1 MTYTSAHVLIA
12 DAHTEPTDVFTLIRN
27 VRPRIDV
34 DADTGTVHLSRHSR
48 LEGPIALS
56 EQDCAQL
63 GCEPDSV
70 VFALWGP
77 TDREATPPVGDGPL
91 DTFFPR
97 GLPVKEEERNIDLL
111 MALARRLHGSVRL
124 AGDTSA
130 PRTVTPDPDQHPV
143 YTVFSSYWLDPGV
156 CADTVR
162 QVMPDVQSH
171 EQFTLDAST
180 IAADEPILLDGYSV
194 TATLA
199 AGPDYP
205 AEVVVLV
212 EDRLPPAVDQY
223 AQAPLISYLV
233 RWISPDSMGDPQVEP
248 HVRSQVVVELERI
261 AGALMRATA
270 GIGIDADGF
279 LVTESQLSGT

>member
-12 DAHTEPTDVFTLIRN
+12 DAQTEPTDVIALIRN
-27 VRPRIDV
+27 VRPRISV
-34 DADTGTVHLSRHSR
+34 NTDTGRVELSRHSH
-48 LEGPIALS
+48 LEGPITLN
-56 EQDCAQL
+56 ERDCVQL
-63 GCEPDSV
+63 GCEPNSV

-77 TDREATPPVGDGPL
+77 TDRETTPPVGDGPL
-91 DTFFPR
+91 DEFFPH
-97 GLPVKEEERNIDLL
+97 GLPIKEEERNIDLL

-130 PRTVTPDPDQHPV
+130 PRTVTPDPDHHAV

-162 QVMPDVQSH
+162 HVIPDVQSH
-171 EQFTLDAST
+171 EQFTLDKST
-180 IAADEPILLDGYSV
+180 IAADDPILLDGYSV

-212 EDRLPPAVDQY
+212 EDRLPPAVDQF
-223 AQAPLISYLV
+223 AEAPLISYLV
-233 RWISPDSMGDPQVEP
+233 RWISPGSVGDPDVEP
-248 HVRSQVVVELERI
+248 HVRAQVVVELERI

-279 LVTESQLSGT
+279 LVTESQLSGA

>member
-34 DADTGTVHLSRHSR
+34 HTDTGRVQLSRHSH
-48 LEGPIALS
+48 LEGPLDLT

-63 GCEPDSV
+63 ECEPDSV

-77 TDREATPPVGDGPL
+77 TDREGTPPVGDGPL
-91 DTFFPR
+91 DAFFPQ
-97 GLPVKEEERNIDLL
+97 GLPIKEEERNIDLL
-111 MALARRLHGSVRL
+111 LALARRLHGSVRL

-130 PRTVTPDPDQHPV
+130 PRTVTPDPDQHAV

-162 QVMPDVQSH
+162 QVMPEVQSH
-171 EQFTLDAST
+171 DQFTWDTSA

-199 AGPDYP
+199 AGSDYP

-212 EDRLPPAVDQY
+212 EDHLPPAVDQY

-233 RWISPDSMGDPQVEP
+233 RWVTPESVGDPDVAP
-248 HVRSQVVVELERI
+248 RVRAQVVRELERI

>member
-27 VRPRIDV
+27 VRPRIEV
-34 DADTGTVHLSRHSR
+34 NTDTGRVQLSRHSH
-48 LEGPIALS
+48 LEGPIALT

-63 GCEPDSV
+63 ECERDSV

-77 TDREATPPVGDGPL
+77 TDRESTPPVGDGPL
-91 DTFFPR
+91 DAFFPH
-97 GLPVKEEERNIDLL
+97 GLPIKEEERNIELL
-111 MALARRLHGSVRL
+111 LALARRLHGSVRL

-130 PRTVTPDPDQHPV
+130 PRTVTPDPDQHAV
-143 YTVFSSYWLDPGV
+143 YTVFSSYWLDPAL

-162 QVMPDVQSH
+162 QVMPEVQSH

-212 EDRLPPAVDQY
+212 EDHLPPAVDQY

-233 RWISPDSMGDPQVEP
+233 RWVAPGSVGDPDVAP
-248 HVRSQVVVELERI
+248 HVRAQVVRELERI